1 MSVGHGKMGCMT
13 SIARALE
20 LRRLIA
26 ENTTLGM
33 LRKEHLPIIAAVLGT
48 HLGGPGERIATDELH
63 ERLDADLEDLR
74 DHFSLGSGN
83 GKSYC
88 DEWRNAGILIR
99 RPASAARGETYEL
112 SAAGFDALRIL
123 DQLQEPQSTLTES
136 RLMTLAT
143 TLHTLAIDTDPNQT
157 RRLEA
162 LERQRDAIDTQIARI
177 RSGDID
183 VIDAARATERVTEV
197 LLQAQNLPA
206 DFARVRTRFEELNHE
221 LRSSLLN
228 SDNSVGSVLDD
239 VFRGV
244 DLIDSSDE
252 GRTFAAFSALIRDPE
267 RSAAFDADVAAILDR
282 DFAASLTPD
291 TRRALRHLMRTM
303 KQGNREVNQSLTE
316 FARGLR
322 RYVRSQDFQRDRE
335 LRRLLQDA
343 LGAAAESRGSVK
355 PYARIGVDLDLT
367 SMQLRSVGAIVPH
380 DPSDFEVSATL
391 DDAISGETDFAR
403 LAEIARETEI
413 DFTELAGHVNHAL
426 EHGKPVTVAEILT
439 AHPATQGVASVIG
452 LLSLAAIQGE
462 VTDDQDELRWRGR
475 DGVERRANV
484 MRHLFSKEVIA

>member
-1 MSVGHGKMGCMT
+1 
-13 SIARALE
+13 
-20 LRRLIA
+20 
-26 ENTTLGM
+26 
-33 LRKEHLPIIAAVLGT
+33 
-48 HLGGPGERIATDELH
+48 
-63 ERLDADLEDLR
+63 
-74 DHFSLGSGN
+74 
-83 GKSYC
+83 
-88 DEWRNAGILIR
+88 
-99 RPASAARGETYEL
+99 
-112 SAAGFDALRIL
+112 
-123 DQLQEPQSTLTES
+123 
-136 RLMTLAT
+136 
-143 TLHTLAIDTDPNQT
+143 
-157 RRLEA
+157 
-162 LERQRDAIDTQIARI
+162 
-177 RSGDID
+177 
-183 VIDAARATERVTEV
+183 
-197 LLQAQNLPA
+197 
-206 DFARVRTRFEELNHE
+206 
-221 LRSSLLN
+221 
-228 SDNSVGSVLDD
+228 
-239 VFRGV
+239 
-244 DLIDSSDE
+244 
-252 GRTFAAFSALIRDPE
+252 
-267 RSAAFDADVAAILDR
+267 
-282 DFAASLTPD
+282 
-291 TRRALRHLMRTM
+291 MRTM

-335 LRRLLQDA
+335 LRRLLQGA